1 MTRSDLQDS
10 VSLPSHGR
18 WRSGLASGELIVT
31 LVAASVITAASFF
44 LVPMAIQGM
53 TLRSLPD
60 DEAPEN
66 EARLVA
72 FEALRILLQSCKQVV
87 AVHANDQAG
96 VTEVVLWHR
105 DIDLDGKLDPSE
117 IVLLTHSR
125 FLGQI
130 SAASQGWQPGR
141 DDKDFERLTR
151 PIDGAV
157 AANPGFSSKWRAR
170 PDVETAPVAVGIDG
184 FRLEDLGGKFE
195 QGTYRV
201 VLRWSPN
208 VSDAVEDEVSWF
220 HIGPVA
226 E

>member
-1 MTRSDLQDS
+1 MNTFHHKDPQR
-10 VSLPSHGR
+10 PSAHRR
-18 WRSGLASGELIVT
+18 WRSGVISAELAVT

-44 LVPMAIQGM
+44 LVPMAVRGM
-53 TLRSLPD
+53 MLPSLPEDRSPDNDTRRIAFDALRLLLRS
-60 DEAPEN
+60 
-66 EARLVA
+66 
-72 FEALRILLQSCKQVV
+72 CKEVV
-87 AVHANDQAG
+87 AVHTNEDAG

-105 DIDLDGKLDPSE
+105 DVDLDSQIDPSE

-130 SAASQGWQPGR
+130 SAASQGWQPDR
-141 DDKDFERLTR
+141 DDDDFERLTM
-151 PIDGAV
+151 PIERALASSV
-157 AANPGFSSKWRAR
+157 QFSSKWRSR
-170 PDVETAPVAVGIDG
+170 PDVETVPVAVGIDS
-184 FRLEDLGGKFE
+184 FRLEDLSRNFE

-220 HIGPVA
+220 HIGPGA